1 MGGERLR
8 CLLVDDQPLV
18 RLGMRRLLQGGYEV
32 EEAPDGDAALE
43 LVNDIGDFDVAVVE
57 MRPPRA
63 DGRSGTATIK
73 ALLKAQPG
81 LGIVAH
87 GKRPDRHAVS
97 EALDAGAKSY
107 VTKRNAAEHLERAI
121 QAAAESEK
129 YIDPSVATGAKRGT
143 RVTQRQRQILQL
155 IANGDST
162 ATVARRLGLSTET
175 VKTHT
180 KQIFARLEARD
191 RAHAVAIALRS
202 SLIE

>member
-1 MGGERLR
+1 
-8 CLLVDDQPLV
+8 
-18 RLGMRRLLQGGYEV
+18 MRRLLQPAYEV
-32 EEAPDGDAALE
+32 EEAADGDAALE
-43 LVNDIGDFDVAVVE
+43 LLTSIGDFDIAVVE

-63 DGRSGTATIK
+63 DGLSGTATIR

-81 LGIVAH
+81 LGIVAM
-87 GKRPDRHAVS
+87 GKRPERHAVS
-97 EALDAGAKSY
+97 EALDAGARAYLTRRS
-107 VTKRNAAEHLERAI
+107 AAEHLPRAI
-121 QAAAESEK
+121 EAAADSERF
-129 YIDPSVATGAKRGT
+129 IDPLTEGGARRGS
-143 RVTQRQRQILQL
+143 RVTRRQQQILQL